1 MVIIIPKSEEQSE
14 KKIRRP
20 AQNPNSCFL
29 NLKHFLQFQVDL
41 PSTGWVRKVKSR
53 KVKGKGNSVNV
64 SAVALEPSLP
74 EVCVFCSQLD
84 PVSPSSLHRCYPS
97 TFPSLFSWNGPT
109 ASVFHVFRVSLV
121 FFCCVLVVTWWEDW
135 FFWDWKVVNS
145 NIFQEQL
152 DTDCACLFK
161 KNTFLVL
168 SLLQNLEKLSVSKDF
183 LEQKYMVARL
193 RCEGELKP

>member
-1 MVIIIPKSEEQSE
+1 M

-64 SAVALEPSLP
+64 RAVALEPSLP

-84 PVSPSSLHRCYPS
+84 PVSPSSLHRCYPR

-109 ASVFHVFRVSLV
+109 ASCISCLQGFTGFLLLCFGCDMVRRLV
-121 FFCCVLVVTWWEDW
+121 FLRLESSKQQYFSGTTGYWL
-135 FFWDWKVVNS
+135 
-145 NIFQEQL
+145 
-152 DTDCACLFK
+152 CLPIKK

-168 SLLQNLEKLSVSKDF
+168 SLLQNLEKLSFSKDF
-183 LEQKYMVARL
+183 LEQKYMVVRL